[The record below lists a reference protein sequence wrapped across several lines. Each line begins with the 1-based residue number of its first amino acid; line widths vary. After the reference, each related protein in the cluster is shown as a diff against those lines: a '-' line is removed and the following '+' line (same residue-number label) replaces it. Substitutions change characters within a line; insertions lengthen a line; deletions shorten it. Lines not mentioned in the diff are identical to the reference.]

1 MRLRDKDKS
10 FLQEIGYSAYEF
22 QQIEYAMRAGKTRYY
37 EDDVLISRE
46 EAIRILGRER
56 YISGVARSAFHGSS
70 LRFSETQEQS
80 VYFDSSR
87 MFQ

>member
-1 MRLRDKDKS
+1 MKLNDEDKR
-10 FLQEIGYSAYEF
+10 FLQKIGYSADEF
-22 QQIEYAMRAGKTRYY
+22 QQIEYAMRASQTLYY
-37 EDDVLISRE
+37 VDDVPISRE
-46 EAIRILGRER
+46 EAIRILGREE

-87 MFQ
+87 IFQ